1 MKTNALFLAAALG
14 GLAPWFATAAT
25 DPLPAVVALSAAP
38 TTAPT
43 TAATPAATTAA
54 AASGYTDGE
63 LKKIDAEQGK
73 ITLKHGPIDNLG
85 MPGMTMV
92 FRADVAL
99 LSNFKPGDLVK
110 FKADRVDGAFKV
122 TELVAR

>member
-14 GLAPWFATAAT
+14 GLVPWFATAAT
-25 DPLPAVVALSAAP
+25 DPLPAVAAPRSAP
-38 TTAPT
+38 TTAQTPVA
-43 TAATPAATTAA
+43 TAF
-54 AASGYTDGE
+54 GYTDGE

-85 MPGMTMV
+85 MPGMTMM
-92 FRADVAL
+92 FRADAAL
-99 LSNFKPGDLVK
+99 LSTFNPGDLVK

>member
-1 MKTNALFLAAALG
+1 MKTNALFIAAALG

-38 TTAPT
+38 TTAP
-43 TAATPAATTAA
+43 TPAATTAA

>member
-1 MKTNALFLAAALG
+1 MKTNALFLAATLS

-25 DPLPAVVALSAAP
+25 DPLPAVVALSAAQTSAP

-43 TAATPAATTAA
+43 PAAT
-54 AASGYTDGE
+54 ASGYTDGE
-63 LKKIDAEQGK
+63 LKKIDVAQGK
-73 ITLKHGPIDNLG
+73 ITLKHAPIDNLG

-92 FRADVAL
+92 FRAEAAL